1 MIAYTLSKTNICKGM
16 SIMTLRDLEVFL
28 AVYEHNSMRKA
39 AEALYISQPSV
50 SGVIRSIEEEY
61 EVRLFE
67 RLNHRLHITPEG
79 KALAIRAS
87 RLLSQFQE
95 LEHSLKNSSEHDS
108 LRIGAT
114 LTVGTCILPE
124 ILGPMKGLRAWVLVE
139 NTQAIENRLVKG
151 ELDIG
156 FVEGEIYHPDL
167 EVFPVMEDPLIAVCS
182 QPAKEPLSLGELCRK
197 YPLLMREP
205 GSGTRAMLEDALTRG
220 GVEWK
225 EGWVC
230 SNTQALLRAAQAG
243 LGVTVIS
250 RLLAQD
256 FLDDGKLFEIPLSD
270 CRLERS
276 FRLVWHKDKYQ
287 GTAFQNFCAL
297 CREYAQTKYSHK
309 K

>member
-1 MIAYTLSKTNICKGM
+1 M
-16 SIMTLRDLEVFL
+16 MTLRDLEVYM

-39 AEALYISQPSV
+39 AESLYISQPSV
-50 SGVIRSIEEEY
+50 SGVIRSIEKEY
-61 EVRLFE
+61 GVRLFE
-67 RLNHRLHITPEG
+67 RLNHRLHVTPEG
-79 KALAIRAS
+79 EALANRAR

-95 LEHSLKNSSEHDS
+95 LEHSLKNSAEGDF

-124 ILGPMKGLRAWVLVE
+124 ILRPMKELRSWVLVE
-139 NTQAIENRLVKG
+139 NTRAIEERLVKG

-156 FVEGEIYHPDL
+156 FVEGEIHHPDL
-167 EVFPVMEDPLIAVCS
+167 EISPIMEDPLIAVS
-182 QPAKEPLSLGELCRK
+182 HTRENVPLSLAELCRK

-205 GSGTRAMLEDALTRG
+205 GSGTRARLEETLLRQ
-220 GVEWK
+220 GVSWR

-230 SNTQALLRAAQAG
+230 SNTQALLRAAESG

-256 FLDDGKLFEIPLSD
+256 SLAAGRLFEVPLSD

-276 FRLVWHKDKYQ
+276 FRLVWHKDKFQ
-287 GTAFQNFCAL
+287 GPVFQSFCTR
-297 CREYAQTKYSHK
+297 CREYAQK
-309 K
+309 KPPQVSPEAAESY